1 MAGRHKARILAMQF
15 LFALDVNKSWDLF
28 QEKKDAFCEKYN
40 IAPETFRHFFTL
52 TEGVLAQ
59 RGKLEALIE
68 ESSENWKLSRISG
81 VDRNILRI
89 AIFEM
94 INCDDVPS
102 KVAINEAIEIGKR
115 FGTDDSGAFIN
126 GVLDKIRK
134 KLEKDTDA

>member
-15 LFALDVNKSWDLF
+15 LFSLDINQSWDIY
-28 QEKKDAFCEKYN
+28 QEKKEAFCEKYHLSPD
-40 IAPETFRHFFTL
+40 AFSHFFTL
-52 TEGVLAQ
+52 TDGVSQQ
-59 RGKLEALIE
+59 RQNIEALIE
-68 ESSENWKLSRISG
+68 ESSDNWKLSRISG

-94 INCDDVPS
+94 INCEDVPP
-102 KVAINEAIEIGKR
+102 KVAINEAIELGKR

-134 KLEKDTDA
+134 KLEKSNET